1 MLAQQIEA
9 HLFRHINFVLYPLYR
24 RRSVD
29 GIRIKSLIKRP
40 SYIKRFMIQQQLTVM
55 KLNLPHPEVNVNL
68 VNNSFISCIL
78 DLNDHVIQMRA
89 LWEPQGSIL
98 ERNSM
103 LCLCLCL
110 CNSLY

>member
-9 HLFRHINFVLYPLYR
+9 HLFRHINFVLYPLFR
-24 RRSVD
+24 RRDVD

-40 SYIKRFMIQQQLTVM
+40 SNIKRFMIQQQLTVM

-68 VNNSFISCIL
+68 VNNCFIPGIL

-89 LWEPQGSIL
+89 LWGPQGSIL
-98 ERNSM
+98 ERNRM
-103 LCLCLCL
+103 LYLCLS
-110 CNSLY
+110 NFLY